1 MQLDIADS
9 ILCTFVDASPRI
21 SWFRHEE
28 DARVSAQYHREASHR
43 CGKEAHQSGR
53 TPYCIHQSPTATGE
67 GKSNTQVGRL
77 VARNPRTCQTYRTA
91 CTEPPDGRLHP
102 ILRIQQSDWE
112 EKSSCAKKKGQLLRD
127 KASRGEEFP
136 FPNP

>member
-1 MQLDIADS
+1 MVQ
-9 ILCTFVDASPRI
+9 T
-21 SWFRHEE
+21 FRHEE
-28 DARVSAQYHREASHR
+28 DARVSAQDHKEASSPR
-43 CGKEAHQSGR
+43 CGKEARQFGR

-67 GKSNTQVGRL
+67 GKSHEDWWH
-77 VARNPRTCQTYRTA
+77 ANPRTCQTYRTA

-127 KASRGEEFP
+127 EASRGEEFP
-136 FPNP
+136 LPNP